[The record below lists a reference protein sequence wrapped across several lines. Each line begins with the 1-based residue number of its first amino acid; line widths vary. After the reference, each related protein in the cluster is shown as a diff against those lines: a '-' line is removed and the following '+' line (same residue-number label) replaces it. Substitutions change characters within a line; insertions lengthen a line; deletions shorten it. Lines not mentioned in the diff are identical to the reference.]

1 MSMIASTSIATTA
14 ARGAVM
20 FPQEIFSLL
29 VYGALGGTA
38 LGLAAL
44 IFLILRD
51 RKKGEI
57 W

>member
-1 MSMIASTSIATTA
+1 
-14 ARGAVM
+14 M
-20 FPQEIFSLL
+20 FSQAFFSVL

-38 LGLAAL
+38 LGLVAL
-44 IFLILRD
+44 LFLILRD